1 MNISELTMNEQ
12 DFPGIAD
19 LLNTGIKVYPKDR
32 DIIDIIRDFLS
43 ESNHP
48 DTGFFIV
55 DLSKVIDQYFR
66 WLRNLPRVKPF
77 YAVKSN
83 PNPMIL
89 KLLALLGS
97 GFDCASRGEISMVLE
112 LLSKDT
118 ITERV
123 IFANPVK
130 IDAHLSYARS
140 VDVDTVT
147 VDSKEELIKIGHLHP
162 TANVI
167 LRLKVNDEGSICRLN
182 ARFGLTMSEVPSV
195 IDIAEGLGIKIIGVS
210 FHVGSGCSRTSAF
223 HDAISLAKDVFTLAE
238 TKRCKMTLL
247 DLGGGFLGTEN
258 SSCPSFEDFSETI
271 NLALNTFFPV
281 DLFPE
286 LTVIAEPGRY
296 FCASSHT
303 LVLNIIGRKK
313 IHTESGISFTY
324 TLNDGIYG
332 SLNCI
337 KFDHAKPVL
346 KPFNERTGVTYK
358 CTVYGPTCDSMDIV
372 SNDDCHLPE
381 LAVGECVYI
390 ESAGAYTTA
399 AASQFNGFQLTPC
412 HYIMSGQPRPSERD

>member
-1 MNISELTMNEQ
+1 MNEQ
-12 DFPGIAD
+12 DFPGIAE
-19 LLNTGIKVYPKDR
+19 LLNTGIKVYPKEK

-43 ESNHP
+43 SSNHP

-55 DLSKVIDQYFR
+55 DLSKVTDQYYR
-66 WLRNLPRVKPF
+66 WLQNLPRVKPF

-89 KLLALLGS
+89 KLLALLGA
-97 GFDCASRGEISMVLE
+97 GFDCASRGEISMVME
-112 LLSKDT
+112 LLDKDS
-118 ITERV
+118 ITDRV

-147 VDSKEELIKIGHLHP
+147 ADSKEELVKIGHLHP
-162 TANVI
+162 SANVV
-167 LRLKVNDEGSICRLN
+167 LRLKVNDEGSVCRLN
-182 ARFGLTMSEVPSV
+182 ARFGLSMSEIQSMLDVA
-195 IDIAEGLGIKIIGVS
+195 DNLGIKIIGVS

-223 HDAISLAKDVFTLAE
+223 RDAIALAKEVFNLAE
-238 TKRCKMTLL
+238 AKGCKMSFL
-247 DLGGGFLGTEN
+247 DLGGGFLGTE
-258 SSCPSFEDFSETI
+258 SIPTFEEFAEEI
-271 NLALNTFFPV
+271 NTSLAEFFPMEV
-281 DLFPE
+281 FPDLII
-286 LTVIAEPGRY
+286 IAEPGRY

-313 IHTESGISFTY
+313 IITEDDKGSKATSFTY

-337 KFDHAKPVL
+337 KFDHARPVL
-346 KPFNERTGVTYK
+346 KPFNERTGITYK

-372 SNDDCHLPE
+372 SNEDCHLPE

-412 HYIMSGQPRPSERD
+412 HYIMRRPITRD